1 MKLDFREVLRRS
13 QRTLTCDQKTDR
25 LKDKGTRCTGLC
37 WEGRLWRSWRVLGGD
52 LKVPEGLNVLKV
64 QGDLNVLKGLGCL
77 KILKE
82 SRVLLFLGGGV

>member
-1 MKLDFREVLRRS
+1 MQPHDFREVLRRS
-13 QRTLTCDQKTDR
+13 QGTLTCDQKTDR
-25 LKDKGTRCTGLC
+25 FKDEGTRCKGLC

-52 LKVPEGLNVLKV
+52 LKVPEGLNVLKI

-82 SRVLLFLGGGV
+82 SRDLLFF